1 MALFEPSGVE
11 DQGRQTHVTFLVT
24 EVNAGLMFVARA
36 RAATDPVLRARSR
49 TYAERA
55 HASVLRSMGLL
66 PLTAAERAAL
76 VDGLGRL
83 QAAIA
88 GLAI

>member
-11 DQGRQTHVTFLVT
+11 DQGRQTHVAFLVT

-49 TYAERA
+49 TYATRA
-55 HASVLRSMGLL
+55 QDSVLRSMELL
-66 PLTAAERAAL
+66 PLTDAERATL
-76 VDGLGRL
+76 LDGLRAL
-83 QAAIA
+83 HTAIA
-88 GLAI
+88 SLEI